1 MSNEKPN
8 GNFAKPM
15 LPVAIPFNG
24 EWKLLEN
31 EKPVGFIDVL
41 CILSNHAIVPLRFS
55 DMLEEN
61 KGFFRSRISITANGW
76 RYAPVPCTMNE
87 FINLKITYI

>member
-1 MSNEKPN
+1 MSNEAQN

-15 LPVAIPFNG
+15 LPAVIPFSG

-61 KGFFRSRISITANGW
+61 NGFFHTYSDYSFERN
-76 RYAPVPCTMNE
+76 PV
-87 FINLKITYI
+87 IYWTYMLECPL

>member
-1 MSNEKPN
+1 MSNEALN

-15 LPVAIPFNG
+15 LPAVITFSG

-41 CILSNHAIVPLRFS
+41 CILSNHAVVNLKFS
-55 DMLEEN
+55 DMIEDN
-61 KGFFRSRISITANGW
+61 NGFFHTYSKYSFNKN
-76 RYAPVPCTMNE
+76 PV
-87 FINLKITYI
+87 IYWTYMLECPL

>member
-1 MSNEKPN
+1 MSKEQNVEGLNVSPAI
-8 GNFAKPM
+8 AKPM
-15 LPVAIPFNG
+15 LPAVIPFNG
-24 EWKLLEN
+24 EWKLFEN

-61 KGFFRSRISITANGW
+61 KGFFHTYSNYCFERN
-76 RYAPVPCTMNE
+76 PV
-87 FINLKITYI
+87 IYWTYMLECPL

>member
-1 MSNEKPN
+1 MSTEALN

-15 LPVAIPFNG
+15 LPAVIPFSG

-55 DMLEEN
+55 DILKEN
-61 KGFFRSRISITANGW
+61 KGFFHTYSDYSFERN
-76 RYAPVPCTMNE
+76 PV
-87 FINLKITYI
+87 IYWTYMLECPL

>member
-1 MSNEKPN
+1 MSNE
-8 GNFAKPM
+8 AQM
-15 LPVAIPFNG
+15 LPAVIPFTG

-41 CILSNHAIVPLRFS
+41 CILSNHGIVTLRFS

-61 KGFFRSRISITANGW
+61 NGFFHTYSDYSFERN
-76 RYAPVPCTMNE
+76 PV
-87 FINLKITYI
+87 IYWTYMLECPL